1 MGHTNV
7 SSALFSYIHHTS
19 TTQKPIFSPQSH
31 EKHQD
36 EQLHIKTEKTPQRAK
51 EWANQ
56 RKTQHPQQKTIQ
68 KHNTERNNREIQEK
82 NTTEKHNRKTQQ
94 RKIAENENRAYNNH
108 IETGRTRKTILI
120 FPVFALRDTKRYTDR
135 EIHTKEEKTSQGQR
149 KWVNG

>member
-7 SSALFSYIHHTS
+7 SSALFSYIHHTT
-19 TTQKPIFSPQSH
+19 TTQNTNFSPQSH

-36 EQLHIKTEKTPQRAK
+36 EQLHIKAKKAPQRAK

-68 KHNTERNNREIQEK
+68 KHNTEREI
-82 NTTEKHNRKTQQ
+82 TGRYRGKTQQ
-94 RKIAENENRAYNNH
+94 RKIAENENRAYNNQTD
-108 IETGRTRKTILI
+108 IGRTRKTILI

>member
-7 SSALFSYIHHTS
+7 SSALFPYIHHTS

-36 EQLHIKTEKTPQRAK
+36 EQLHIKTEKTPQRVK

-68 KHNTERNNREIQEK
+68 EHNTESKTIGEIQEG
-82 NTTEKHNRKTQQ
+82 
-94 RKIAENENRAYNNH
+94 KITENEN
-108 IETGRTRKTILI
+108 IE
-120 FPVFALRDTKRYTDR
+120 
-135 EIHTKEEKTSQGQR
+135 
-149 KWVNG
+149 

>member
-7 SSALFSYIHHTS
+7 SSALFSYIHHPT
-19 TTQKPIFSPQSH
+19 TTQNPFFSPQSH

-36 EQLHIKTEKTPQRAK
+36 EQLHIKTEKTPQMVK

-56 RKTQHPQQKTIQ
+56 RKTQHPQQKNITQ
-68 KHNTERNNREIQEK
+68 REKTNKWKIQE
-82 NTTEKHNRKTQQ
+82 
-94 RKIAENENRAYNNH
+94 RKITENENRAYNNR
-108 IETGRTRKTILI
+108 IDAGRIRKTILI

-135 EIHTKEEKTSQGQR
+135 EIHTKEEKTSQRER

>member
-7 SSALFSYIHHTS
+7 SSALFSYIHYPT

-36 EQLHIKTEKTPQRAK
+36 EQLHIKTKKAPQRAK

-68 KHNTERNNREIQEK
+68 KHNTKGEITGRYRRETQEK
-82 NTTEKHNRKTQQ
+82 NRRKTGEKHSIGK
-94 RKIAENENRAYNNH
+94 
-108 IETGRTRKTILI
+108 
-120 FPVFALRDTKRYTDR
+120 
-135 EIHTKEEKTSQGQR
+135 
-149 KWVNG
+149 

>member
-19 TTQKPIFSPQSH
+19 TTQKPIFPPQSH

-56 RKTQHPQQKTIQ
+56 RKTQHPQQKTMQ
-68 KHNTERNNREIQEK
+68 EHNAERKTIGR
-82 NTTEKHNRKTQQ
+82 HSRKTQH
-94 RKIAENENRAYNNH
+94 RKIAENENRAHNNQTD
-108 IETGRTRKTILI
+108 TGRIGKQFLFSPFLPSETRK
-120 FPVFALRDTKRYTDR
+120 DTRIGKYT
-135 EIHTKEEKTSQGQR
+135 QR
-149 KWVNG
+149 KRKPLRGKENG